1 MTKEEDIYLYSN
13 PEEVL
18 RKAKKMLGNE
28 VELKVSTRKNK
39 KYMIRGDFSD
49 NEWIHFGQMGYEDYT
64 KHKDGVRRKQF
75 KSRNHRWVNM
85 SSLSPAFLSYSIL
98 W

>member
-18 RKAKKMLGNE
+18 RKAKKMLGNDI
-28 VELKVSTRKNK
+28 ELKVSTRKNK

-49 NEWIHFGQMGYEDYT
+49 DEWVHFGQMSYEDYT
-64 KHKDGVRRKQF
+64 KHKDEERRKQF

-85 SSLSPAFLSYSIL
+85 GSNSPAYLSFVLL

>member
-64 KHKDGVRRKQF
+64 KHKDEIRRKQF